1 MNVTRNVTLIGYG
14 AISKAI
20 IARLENH
27 AALHS
32 QLRIS
37 HVVVRS
43 EKVASVQAELQKT
56 TKGCTAVSQV
66 PQGSGECQLVLECAG
81 HSAIREHVMPAL
93 ARGVPC
99 AIVSIGSLSEIGL
112 VEALSHAASQGGTQ
126 VHLLSGAIGAIDALA
141 SAKLAGLEKVTYT
154 GRKPPLG
161 WKGTPA
167 ETVCDLSAIT
177 EPIVLLQATAREASR
192 LYPKNANVAATVSL
206 AGLGLDHTRVT
217 LIADPSVTENIH
229 EVEAHGVFGS
239 FKLEMRGKP
248 LAENPKTS
256 MLTVLSAL
264 RFLENQVNPMT
275 I

>member
-1 MNVTRNVTLIGYG
+1 MTHYTLNVTLIGYG
-14 AISKAI
+14 AIAKAI
-20 IARLENH
+20 ITRLADH
-27 AALHS
+27 VK
-32 QLRIS
+32 LRIT
-37 HVVVRS
+37 HVVVRA
-43 EKVASVQAELQKT
+43 EKIASVQSELQNLSSN
-56 TKGCTAVSQV
+56 CTAVSHV
-66 PQGSGECQLVLECAG
+66 PQGTALVLECAG
-81 HSAIREHVMPAL
+81 HSAIHEHVIPAL

-99 AIVSIGSLSEIGL
+99 AIVSIGALSEVGL
-112 VEALSHAASQGGTQ
+112 VEALSHAASQGATQ

-141 SAKLAGLEKVTYT
+141 SAKLAGLTSVTYT

-161 WKGTPA
+161 WKGSPA
-167 ETVCDLSAIT
+167 EAVCDLNAIT
-177 EPIVLLQATAREASR
+177 KPTILLQATAREASQ

-206 AGLGLDHTRVT
+206 AGLGLDHTQVT

-229 EVEAHGVFGS
+229 EVEAMGAFGS

-264 RFLENQVNPMT
+264 RFLENQVSPVT